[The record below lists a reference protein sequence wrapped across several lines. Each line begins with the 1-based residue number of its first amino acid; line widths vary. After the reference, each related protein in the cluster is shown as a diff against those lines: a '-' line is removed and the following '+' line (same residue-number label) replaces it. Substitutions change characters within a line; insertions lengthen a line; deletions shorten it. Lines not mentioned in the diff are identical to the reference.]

1 MTVGLPKVNIIVIG
15 DTVAPRYMGGIVSKA
30 HAHHK
35 SMDARVC
42 YIKRHSTL
50 GPPSLRVPHSQIQ
63 RADCDKKYTGIG
75 EKVKG

>member
-35 SMDARVC
+35 SMDA
-42 YIKRHSTL
+42 
-50 GPPSLRVPHSQIQ
+50 SLLYKT
-63 RADCDKKYTGIG
+63 A
-75 EKVKG
+75 